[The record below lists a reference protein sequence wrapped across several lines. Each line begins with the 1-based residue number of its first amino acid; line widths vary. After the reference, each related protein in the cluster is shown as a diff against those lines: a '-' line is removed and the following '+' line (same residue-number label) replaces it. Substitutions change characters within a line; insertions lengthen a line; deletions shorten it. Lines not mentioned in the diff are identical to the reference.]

1 MLQKIV
7 TNSTCFVTKRQKK
20 QASGNIGITN
30 VFIFGHKHSKWSTRE
45 SVKKYKSAR
54 GNYGLV
60 KSWRP
65 YQLNTYSLLGR
76 LWGREQEVKVSDSNR
91 RVLPVFFK
99 EAWRGVQILL
109 AAFCWGQRGVHY
121 SPPG

>member
-1 MLQKIV
+1 MSKGKFKAKGESATKNV

-65 YQLNTYSLLGR
+65 YQLNTYCLG
-76 LWGREQEVKVSDSNR
+76 WAVGREQEVKVSESNQ
-91 RVLPVFFK
+91 RVLPVF
-99 EAWRGVQILL
+99 
-109 AAFCWGQRGVHY
+109 C
-121 SPPG
+121 